1 MSTQARIE
9 ALRGLLLSDDIDAA
23 LITEPANM
31 RYLTGFDRVFD
42 DSISAA
48 VVVGEDTLRFYTD
61 SRYIEAARTAAAGT
75 AWDVRLQG
83 ESLFA
88 GLCDDMTQAGVA
100 TIAMESSVPHARFV
114 FVSDRFSG
122 RVVVSDRWVE
132 RLRAIKEADELDAC
146 ALAAALTD
154 AAFDHVLGVL
164 RPGLREIDVAL
175 ELEVYMRSNGSEGL
189 AFEPIVASGPNS
201 SRPHAGVTT
210 RAIGAGDVL
219 TMDFGARVD
228 GYCADLTRTVVVGA
242 PATARQREIYDAVL
256 AANVAG
262 IAAVGA
268 GVRARD
274 VDAAARDLLAGMR
287 LAEHFGHS
295 LGHGVGLAVHEEPR
309 VSAASEDV
317 LRVGSVITIEPGVYL
332 AGELG
337 VRIEDLV
344 AVEPGGARVLSRSP
358 KDLIEIM

>member
-1 MSTQARIE
+1 MNTSARIE
-9 ALRGLLLSDDIDAA
+9 GLRGLMESDGIDAA
-23 LITEPANM
+23 LVTEPRNM

-48 VVVGEDTLRFYTD
+48 VVVGRDTMRFYTD
-61 SRYIEAARTAAAGT
+61 SRYIEAARAAAADT
-75 AWDVRLQG
+75 DWDVRLAG
-83 ESLFA
+83 ESLYA
-88 GLCDDMTQAGVA
+88 SVSDDMTEAGVE

-114 FVSDRFSG
+114 SVSDRFSG
-122 RVVVSDRWVE
+122 RVVVSDHWVE
-132 RLRAIKEADELDAC
+132 RLRVVKDADELGAC

-175 ELEVYMRSNGSEGL
+175 ELEVYMRSTGSEGL

-201 SRPHAGVTT
+201 SRPHAGVTS
-210 RAIGAGDVL
+210 RVIEAGDLL

-228 GYCADLTRTVVVGA
+228 GYCADMTRTVVVGGK
-242 PATARQREIYDAVL
+242 ATDQQRRIYEAVL
-256 AANVAG
+256 AANLAG
-262 IAAVGA
+262 LAAVRT

-309 VSAASEDV
+309 VSSVSEDI
-317 LRVGSVITIEPGVYL
+317 LRTGSVITIEPGVYL

-344 AVEPGGARVLSRSP
+344 AVEEGGARVLSRSP
-358 KDLIEIM
+358 KDLIEIV